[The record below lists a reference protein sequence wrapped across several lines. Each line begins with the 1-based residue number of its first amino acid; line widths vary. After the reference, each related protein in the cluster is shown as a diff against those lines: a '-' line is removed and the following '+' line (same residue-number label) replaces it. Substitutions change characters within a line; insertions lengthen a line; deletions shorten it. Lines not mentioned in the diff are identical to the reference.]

1 MMKSFIEEKL
11 NSSINIFNS
20 DNTSKNALY
29 TKEEAIRVRTKYPDR
44 IPVIVNRSKSAGSDV
59 PFIDKHKFLV
69 PADLTMGQLQ
79 YVIRKRLTLTPDKA
93 LFLFVNNVATPTSS
107 LVSTIYEEY
116 KDPDTQFLYVTYA
129 MENTFG

>member
-20 DNTSKNALY
+20 DTSKNVLY

-44 IPVIVNRSKSAGSDV
+44 IPVIVNRSKSAGSEV

-69 PADLTMGQLQ
+69 PSDLTMGQLQ

-93 LFLFVNNVATPTSS
+93 LFLFVNNAATPTSS
-107 LVSTIYEEY
+107 LVSTVYEEN
-116 KDPDTQFLYVTYA
+116 KDQDTQFLYVTYA

>member
-1 MMKSFIEEKL
+1 MMKSYIEEKL
-11 NSSINIFNS
+11 NSSINIFNG
-20 DNTSKNALY
+20 DTSKNALY

-44 IPVIVNRSKSAGSDV
+44 IPDIVNRSKSAGSEV

-69 PADLTMGQLQ
+69 PTDLTMGQLQ

-93 LFLFVNNVATPTSS
+93 LFLFVNNAVTPTSS
-107 LVSTIYEEY
+107 LVSTIYEEH
-116 KDPDTQFLYVTYA
+116 KDKDTQFLYVTYA

>member
-1 MMKSFIEEKL
+1 MMKSYIEEKL

-20 DNTSKNALY
+20 DTSKNALY

-44 IPVIVNRSKSAGSDV
+44 IPVIVNRSKSAGADV

-69 PADLTMGQLQ
+69 PSDLTMGQLQ

-93 LFLFVNNVATPTSS
+93 LFLFVDNAATPTSS
-107 LVSTIYEEY
+107 LVSTIYEEH
-116 KDPDTQFLYVTYA
+116 KDKDTQFLYVTYA